1 MVLKM
6 RELRETLRE
15 LGFESR
21 PGRGSHEVWVDP
33 AQPRRRV
40 VLHGKDC
47 KDAHRYQAAQVRKY
61 RRGMVVYE

>member
-6 RELRETLRE
+6 RELRETLRD

-33 AQPRRRV
+33 AQPQRRV
-40 VLHGKDC
+40 VLHGKDS
-47 KDAHRYQAAQVRKY
+47 KDARRYQAAQVHRY
-61 RRGMVVYE
+61 RPTSMIYR